1 MIRWTFLKNSIP
13 YKYKYKRIHTHTR
26 RDTSQFAIV
35 VYNEQTKKFKMH
47 VTDHVYALRSAP
59 GDETHN
65 NSSSSSGFENS
76 KDSTLTAPE
85 RRKSLIEEFGS
96 KKKKRA
102 LRAAASNTISA
113 ENISGAVAL
122 ESSLYTSNMSDINQE
137 LVDAAEEALSKSAS
151 KRGKR

>member
-1 MIRWTFLKNSIP
+1 MH
-13 YKYKYKRIHTHTR
+13 KY
-26 RDTSQFAIV
+26 RDTNQFAIV
-35 VYNEQTKKFKMH
+35 VYNEQTKKFKIH
-47 VTDHVYALRSAP
+47 IADHVYALRSAP
-59 GDETHN
+59 TEETF
-65 NSSSSSGFENS
+65 NSSTSDGAAGNS

-102 LRAAASNTISA
+102 LRAAASNTISV

-122 ESSLYTSNMSDINQE
+122 ENSLYSANTGDISQE
-137 LVDAAEEALSKSAS
+137 LVDDATEALSKSAT

>member
-1 MIRWTFLKNSIP
+1 
-13 YKYKYKRIHTHTR
+13 
-26 RDTSQFAIV
+26 
-35 VYNEQTKKFKMH
+35 MH

-59 GDETHN
+59 ADETHN
-65 NSSSSSGFENS
+65 NSSSSSVVGGSNNVGVA
-76 KDSTLTAPE
+76 DSTLTAPE

-122 ESSLYTSNMSDINQE
+122 ESALYNSNMNDINQE

>member
-1 MIRWTFLKNSIP
+1 M
-13 YKYKYKRIHTHTR
+13 
-26 RDTSQFAIV
+26 
-35 VYNEQTKKFKMH
+35 YNEQTKKFKMH

-59 GDETHN
+59 ADETHN
-65 NSSSSSGFENS
+65 NSSSGFENS
-76 KDSTLTAPE
+76 KDSIRSAPE

>member
-1 MIRWTFLKNSIP
+1 MHILI
-13 YKYKYKRIHTHTR
+13 
-26 RDTSQFAIV
+26 RDTNQFAIV
-35 VYNEQTKKFKMH
+35 VYNEQTRKFKIH
-47 VTDHVYALRSAP
+47 IADHVYALRSAP
-59 GDETHN
+59 TEDAF
-65 NSSSSSGFENS
+65 NSSASDGIAAGNS

-102 LRAAASNTISA
+102 LRAAASNTISV

-122 ESSLYTSNMSDINQE
+122 ENALYSANTGDIDQE
-137 LVDAAEEALSKSAS
+137 LVDDATEALSKSAT